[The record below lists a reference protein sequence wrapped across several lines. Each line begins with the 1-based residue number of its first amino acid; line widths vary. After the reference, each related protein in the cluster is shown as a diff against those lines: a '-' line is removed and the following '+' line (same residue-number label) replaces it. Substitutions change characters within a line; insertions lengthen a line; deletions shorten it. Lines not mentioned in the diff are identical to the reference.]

1 MTVRTDRGEYDV
13 DYVLGAD
20 GANSIVRKKLAR
32 PFARAQLS
40 VAAGF
45 FVHGATASSIAIK
58 TTLRAARISV
68 VVSPAR
74 SSRGRHLRRRR
85 RTTPRRAQL
94 RAQSAAW
101 IEQHGLHRNTRLTP
115 YAWPIP
121 SIGYRGSSAMSRLG
135 GEGWM
140 LLGDAAGLVDPL
152 TREGIYYA
160 LLSGQWAA
168 DALAATAGLR
178 AASRYAD
185 TGARAR
191 FSPSSPAP
199 RA

>member
-1 MTVRTDRGEYDV
+1 MIVRTDRGEYEV

-32 PFARAQLS
+32 PFARAQFS

-58 TTLRAARISV
+58 TTCEQPGYLWSFPRPDHLAVGICAAATQHATSAALRRSRRMDRAARPPSEHALDAV
-68 VVSPAR
+68 RLAHS
-74 SSRGRHLRRRR
+74 
-85 RTTPRRAQL
+85 
-94 RAQSAAW
+94 
-101 IEQHGLHRNTRLTP
+101 EHRL
-115 YAWPIP
+115 
-121 SIGYRGSSAMSRLG
+121 SGSSATSRLG

-168 DALAATAGLR
+168 EALAATSGHARRVAVCGP
-178 AASRYAD
+178 
-185 TGARAR
+185 GARAT
-191 FSPSSPAP
+191 FSPSSPGP